1 MRHHLQVSPGVEFVP
16 MIWSD
21 AFISATD
28 SINQT
33 GARVLLGFNEPN
45 NCYDGNQ
52 ACMTPAFAASLWP
65 RLQVGRGWGG
75 VHARV

>member
-1 MRHHLQVSPGVEFVP
+1 

-21 AFISATD
+21 AFINATD
-28 SINQT
+28 TINQT

-45 NCYDGNQ
+45 NCYDNQ

-65 RLQVGRGWGG
+65 RLEVQRARGGG
-75 VHARV
+75 GGGWRGADTWSSGDGSAVR